1 MVQYADCPT
10 DSRGS
15 NVTKNASTP
24 DTGGSLV
31 RIMLREFGGRLWRRS
46 RTEPIDS
53 LAALSRFVATRSSY
67 VAQKTLYG
75 YLKARM
81 GTRYP
86 SMFENEVFV
95 QSINIA
101 KFNLFAACLSDLTIY
116 SVAHATK
123 DLGGTPSLR
132 RTIALECYAEA
143 LRENNAEAPP
153 EFDRKEAVASFTRR
167 LDETDWRYA
176 ALQRENFTHSPRALY
191 RWAPIAPELKSDDTD
206 ILANSISF
214 AWSEVRQGFLRTLDV
229 DAVRREINEAD
240 AR

>member
-1 MVQYADCPT
+1 MEND
-10 DSRGS
+10 
-15 NVTKNASTP
+15 ASAP
-24 DTGGSLV
+24 DTAGSRL
-31 RIMLREFGGRLWRRS
+31 RILLREFGGRLWRRS
-46 RTEPIDS
+46 RRESIDS
-53 LAALSRFVATRSSY
+53 LEALNRFVATRSAY

-86 SMFENEVFV
+86 SMFENDVFV

-123 DLGGTPSLR
+123 DTGATPALR
-132 RTIALECYAEA
+132 RSIALECYAEA
-143 LRENNAEAPP
+143 LRDNDAEAPP

-167 LDETDWRYA
+167 LNETDWRYA
-176 ALQRENFTHSPRALY
+176 ALQRENFTCSPHALY
-191 RWAPIAPELKSDDTD
+191 RWAPIAAELKRDDTD

-214 AWSEVRQGFLRTLDV
+214 AWSEVRQGFLRTLDAE
-229 DAVRREINEAD
+229 AVQREIGDAD
-240 AR
+240 AHAR